1 MITKGIESSV
11 LIKFSTTICSIFIA
25 NNTNFNTNFK
35 TISSEMSAV
44 TGEMTAPWNE
54 TKLRTFTIS
63 YKMYNQT
70 VS

>member
-1 MITKGIESSV
+1 
-11 LIKFSTTICSIFIA
+11 
-25 NNTNFNTNFK
+25 
-35 TISSEMSAV
+35 MSAV